1 MELARWFGGSKFLF
15 CLMKRRGGAVNS
27 VLTINVK
34 TVQTAEIE
42 EQTIVEACGFIL
54 IAQPSVIMLLCL

>member
-1 MELARWFGGSKFLF
+1 
-15 CLMKRRGGAVNS
+15 MKRRGGAVNS